1 MNFKDHFT
9 KQAES
14 YAKFRPDYPD
24 ELFEFLASVSP
35 SKELAW
41 DCATGSG
48 QAANGLAKYFNKV
61 IASDASVNQVN
72 NAFKNER
79 IIYKVFPAEEADIES
94 STVDLI
100 TVAQALHWFNFER
113 FYSEVRRVLKKD
125 GIIAVWL
132 YDLVKISPGV
142 DIITKKF
149 DEEILKN
156 YWPPERQLFYDKYK
170 GIPFPFKKV
179 EAPEF
184 EMTAKWTYN
193 DLLGFLGTWSGTQKF
208 RDGENYDPLNL
219 IREELIKTWGDEKLK
234 SATWELVLKI
244 GKVS

>member
-9 KQAES
+9 KQAKS
-14 YAKFRPDYPD
+14 YAKFRPNYPG
-24 ELFEFLASVSP
+24 ELFEFLASISP
-35 SKELAW
+35 SNELAW

-48 QAANGLAKYFNKV
+48 QAANGLANFFNKV
-61 IASDASVNQVN
+61 IASDASENQVN
-72 NAFKNER
+72 NAFKNNK
-79 IIYKVFPAEEADIES
+79 ITYKVFPAEKADIES
-94 STVDLI
+94 SSVDLI
-100 TVAQALHWFNFER
+100 TVAQALHWFNFEK
-113 FYSEVRRVLKKD
+113 FYREVRRVLKKD

-132 YDLVKISPGV
+132 YDLVKISTEV
-142 DIITKKF
+142 DLITKRF

-170 GIPFPFKKV
+170 SIPFPFEKV

-184 EMTAKWTYN
+184 EMTSEWTYN

-219 IREELIKTWGDEKLK
+219 IREELIKTWGDEEIKK
-234 SATWELVLKI
+234 ATWELVLKI

>member
-61 IASDASVNQVN
+61 IASDASENQVN
-72 NAFKNER
+72 NAFRNNK
-79 IIYKVFPAEEADIES
+79 ITYKVFPAEKADIES
-94 STVDLI
+94 SSVDLV
-100 TVAQALHWFNFER
+100 TVAQALHWFNFEE
-113 FYSEVRRVLKKD
+113 FYKEVRRVLKKD

-132 YDLVKISPGV
+132 YDIVNITPEVDLV
-142 DIITKKF
+142 TNKF

-170 GIPFPFKKV
+170 SIPFPFEKV

-184 EMTAKWTYN
+184 EMTAEWTYN

-208 RDGENYDPLNL
+208 RDKENYDPLNL
-219 IREELIKTWGDEKLK
+219 IKEEVIKTWGNEKLK
-234 SATWELVLKI
+234 TATWELVLKL
-244 GKVS
+244 GKV

>member
-9 KQAES
+9 KQAKS
-14 YAKFRPDYPD
+14 YAKFRPNYPG
-24 ELFEFLASVSP
+24 ELFEFLASISP
-35 SKELAW
+35 SNELAW

-48 QAANGLAKYFNKV
+48 QAANGLANFFNKV
-61 IASDASVNQVN
+61 IASDASENQVN
-72 NAFKNER
+72 NAFKNNK
-79 IIYKVFPAEEADIES
+79 ITYKVFPAEKADIES
-94 STVDLI
+94 SSVDLI
-100 TVAQALHWFNFER
+100 TVAQALHWFNFEK
-113 FYSEVRRVLKKD
+113 FYREVRRVLKKD

-132 YDLVKISPGV
+132 YDLVKISTEV
-142 DIITKKF
+142 DLITKRF

-170 GIPFPFKKV
+170 NIPFPFEKV

-184 EMTAKWTYN
+184 EMTSEWTYN

-219 IREELIKTWGDEKLK
+219 IREELIKTWGDEEIKK
-234 SATWELVLKI
+234 ATWELVLKI